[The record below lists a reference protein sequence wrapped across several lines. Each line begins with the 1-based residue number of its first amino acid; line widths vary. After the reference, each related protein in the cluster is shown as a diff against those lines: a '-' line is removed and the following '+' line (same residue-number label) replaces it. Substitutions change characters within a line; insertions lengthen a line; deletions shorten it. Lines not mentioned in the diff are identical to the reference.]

1 MPAINF
7 QSRFAPLVKSGEKR
21 QTIRVAGKRR
31 PPRVGE
37 KLFLYTGMRQCGCK
51 KLMDAICTR
60 VTPISIS
67 VPQKLISIPNETAS
81 AWRFLTP
88 EEADV
93 LAIADGFTGAAE
105 LFKWVQ
111 ETHGDT
117 LSGNLI
123 EWEPATL

>member
-7 QSRFAPLVKSGEKR
+7 QSRFAPQVKSGEKR
-21 QTIRVAGKRR
+21 QTIRARGKRR

-37 KLFLYTGMRQCGCK
+37 KLFLYTGMRQCGCI
-51 KLMDAICTR
+51 KLMDAICMR
-60 VTPISIS
+60 VTPIAIS
-67 VPQKLISIPNETAS
+67 VKQKLIGMPNETGS
-81 AWRFLTP
+81 AWRHLSA
-88 EEADV
+88 EEADE

-123 EWEPATL
+123 EW